1 MSNTDTKDEL
11 YASFIISLVF
21 RGYQGLPTIFGKD
34 FDRQGIGSEWL
45 SFLIKSFFDWF
56 LRGLFLALTGL
67 RASFFRPGRSREP
80 KTTYCKN

>member
-34 FDRQGIGSEWL
+34 FGGQGIGSERL
-45 SFLIKSFFDWF
+45 SFLINPFFDWF
-56 LRGLFLALTGL
+56 LRGLYLALTGL
-67 RASFFRPGRSREP
+67 IASFFRPGRSREP

>member
-34 FDRQGIGSEWL
+34 FGGQGIGSERL
-45 SFLIKSFFDWF
+45 SFLINPFFDWF
-56 LRGLFLALTGL
+56 
-67 RASFFRPGRSREP
+67 
-80 KTTYCKN
+80 